1 MMNRDAYPLCWPEN
15 WPRIELNKRERS
27 RFKVTPD
34 RARKLLLKEIGRLVG
49 YKYKRQDVIISTD
62 LRLRN
67 DGEIYASQRQPE
79 DQGVAVYFTYKGNSM
94 VFACDRWNIV
104 HDNIHSIGKTIQ
116 ALRGIERWGA
126 SDMLEKAFTGFKA
139 LNPAKVDD
147 WRIILKITVKNNSAE
162 TLEHVERSFRRLAH
176 DVHPDKEGGSNDAF
190 YRLTQAR
197 DRARK
202 ELGA

>member
-1 MMNRDAYPLCWPEN
+1 MDRDAYPLCWPEN
-15 WPRIELNKRERS
+15 WPRTKLNKRERS

-34 RARKLLLKEIGRLVG
+34 RARKLLLEEIGRLVG
-49 YKYKRQDVIISTD
+49 YKYKRQDVIVSTN

-67 DGEIYASQRQPE
+67 DGEIHASQRQPE

-94 VFACDRWNIV
+94 VFACDRWDIV
-104 HDNIHSIGKTIQ
+104 HDNIHSVGKTIE

-126 SDMLEKAFTGFKA
+126 SDMLERAFTGFKA
-139 LNPAKVDD
+139 LNAAKEDY
-147 WRIILKITVKNNSAE
+147 WRTILKITVKNNSAE
-162 TLEHVERSFRRLAH
+162 TLEQVERNFRRLAH
-176 DVHPDKEGGSNDAF
+176 DAHPDKEGGSNDAF
-190 YRLTQAR
+190 HELTQAR